1 MNTGHISQL
10 NSAVLNLT
18 LLLVSHFKVNGM
30 YLQTSINL
38 PGMTTQNNVSCS
50 LLILL
55 RWQPALCPHREI
67 RSAYASIYKLTK
79 FLNNNPRENTTLHS
93 VKKIKLKK

>member
-1 MNTGHISQL
+1 M
-10 NSAVLNLT
+10 LNLI
-18 LLLVSHFKVNGM
+18 LLLVSPFKAIGM

-38 PGMTTQNNVSCS
+38 PGMTTQKNDSCS

-55 RWQPALCPHREI
+55 RWQSALCPHREI
-67 RSAYASIYKLTK
+67 RSVYVFTYKLTK
-79 FLNNNPRENTTLHS
+79 FLNNNPRENSTSHS